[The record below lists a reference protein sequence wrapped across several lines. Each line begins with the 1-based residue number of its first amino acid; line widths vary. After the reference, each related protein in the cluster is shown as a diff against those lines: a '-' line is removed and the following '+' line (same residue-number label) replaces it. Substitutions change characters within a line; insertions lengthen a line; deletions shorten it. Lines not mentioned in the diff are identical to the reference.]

1 LQPIWNEADK
11 LLKASKQS
19 VTLTEIYQK
28 WQAPP
33 IGVRKGLLPILA
45 LIYFL
50 SKRQHLGRYIEKAF
64 ITDLTEAYLDEWMQ
78 DTDRVAFKYVE
89 IGKNEKGL
97 LKSLSEALT
106 NKLGRPIADSPLESA
121 RGLVHLV
128 ANLPGWT
135 KRTSNLSK
143 DAQNLRSLL
152 LKASDPLKVIFS
164 DLPEILKTNDEKLLI
179 EKISNLTEE
188 LQDAYPN
195 MLNKFKALLYKALD
209 NKQGPKEIRDR
220 AVELKGIA
228 GDFQIDGFI
237 ANLSVFD
244 DDQSSLEALL
254 SSAVHKN
261 PRDWVDRDQELAI
274 NSLGE
279 ICAKIRSIEALG
291 SLRGKSAKRSA
302 FAFVYS
308 DPKSSTVSDL
318 FDISEDRIPEI
329 QKISSAILRDLKKQG
344 LSKDEMLAAF
354 SEACSNII
362 ESES

>member
-1 LQPIWNEADK
+1 
-11 LLKASKQS
+11 
-19 VTLTEIYQK
+19 
-28 WQAPP
+28 
-33 IGVRKGLLPILA
+33 
-45 LIYFL
+45 
-50 SKRQHLGRYIEKAF
+50 
-64 ITDLTEAYLDEWMQ
+64 
-78 DTDRVAFKYVE
+78 
-89 IGKNEKGL
+89 
-97 LKSLSEALT
+97 
-106 NKLGRPIADSPLESA
+106 
-121 RGLVHLV
+121 
-128 ANLPGWT
+128 
-135 KRTSNLSK
+135 
-143 DAQNLRSLL
+143 
-152 LKASDPLKVIFS
+152 
-164 DLPEILKTNDEKLLI
+164 
-179 EKISNLTEE
+179 
-188 LQDAYPN
+188 

-209 NKQGPKEIRDR
+209 NKGGPKEIRDR
-220 AVELKGIA
+220 AIELKGIA

-261 PRDWVDRDQELAI
+261 PRDWVDRDQELAK

-279 ICAKIRSIEALG
+279 ICAKFRSIEALG

-329 QKISSAILRDLKKQG
+329 QKISNAILKDLKKQG
-344 LSKDEMLAAF
+344 LSRDEMLAAF